1 MVKRIR
7 EEFASSR
14 FELISQITI
23 SDDEYEELLQYVR
36 DKVKNSYVQML
47 VPSDEVLS
55 FAMVQIAI
63 RVYSEG
69 NYWDYFD
76 KEIGVDISQG
86 KNIILRR
93 FSQKPYKSINCLSW
107 NKKTNPSIHV

>member
-1 MVKRIR
+1 MLFELVKRIR

-14 FELISQITI
+14 FELISQIAI

-55 FAMVQIAI
+55 VAMVQIHLTSPASFTD
-63 RVYSEG
+63 RP
-69 NYWDYFD
+69 
-76 KEIGVDISQG
+76 ISST
-86 KNIILRR
+86 RAR
-93 FSQKPYKSINCLSW
+93 A
-107 NKKTNPSIHV
+107 